1 MLERP
6 RRSPPFFLV
15 ADGTGEDIAW
25 HPRADIYQIDGGW
38 LVKLEL
44 AGVRAEDISICA
56 HGSHLTISGTRRD
69 RMVGDGWSCYAM
81 EIAYSRFE
89 RHFNLPCNLEGARI
103 AVRGAEGMLLVHLM
117 MEGNPT

>member
-1 MLERP
+1 MQERP

-25 HPRADIYQIDGGW
+25 HPRADIYQVDDGW

-44 AGVRAEDISICA
+44 AGVRAEDIRVCT
-56 HGSHLTISGTRRD
+56 HGSRLMISGTRRD
-69 RMVGDGWSCYAM
+69 RVVGDGWSCYAM

-89 RHFNLPCNLEGARI
+89 RRINLPCNLEGARI
-103 AVRGAEGMLLVHLM
+103 TVKGAEGMLLVHLM
-117 MEGNPT
+117 MEGSPT